1 MRKQYTVH
9 YNKSGEIAC
18 EGTFY
23 SKSEEF
29 DDYFFMNV

>member
-9 YNKSGEIAC
+9 YNESREIAY

-29 DDYFFMNV
+29 DDYFS